1 MTPSIFMLMLCGG
14 FPVGMIDEEKYRTEY
29 SGFSRSF
36 DGDASASSASIYHSL
51 S

>member
-1 MTPSIFMLMLCGG
+1 MTPSIFMLMLCGD
-14 FPVGMIDEEKYRTEY
+14 FPVGMIDEEKSRTEQ

-36 DGDASASSASIYHSL
+36 DGDAGSSSASIHHSL